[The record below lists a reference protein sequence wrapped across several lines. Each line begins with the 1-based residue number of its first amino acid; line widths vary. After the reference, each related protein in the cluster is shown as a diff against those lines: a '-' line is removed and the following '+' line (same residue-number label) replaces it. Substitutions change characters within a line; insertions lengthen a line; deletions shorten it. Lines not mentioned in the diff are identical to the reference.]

1 MLMRIR
7 YFTICAGREGG
18 RGERE
23 RERGGIEYV
32 MHRKKYDVFVVSL
45 SAISSVTALAS
56 LGQKP
61 DKYVLVF
68 NVAPNASRQG
78 GNMSVMSV

>member
-1 MLMRIR
+1 
-7 YFTICAGREGG
+7 
-18 RGERE
+18 
-23 RERGGIEYV
+23 